1 MTFSGVSDA
10 GLIALSGRLN
20 LNFLKPVKIIDRT
33 VGMVRLNK
41 TYRCSYLSIGN
52 GIFGKRCFLFAF
64 GW

>member
-41 TYRCSYLSIGN
+41 TYRCSYLS
-52 GIFGKRCFLFAF
+52 K
-64 GW
+64 